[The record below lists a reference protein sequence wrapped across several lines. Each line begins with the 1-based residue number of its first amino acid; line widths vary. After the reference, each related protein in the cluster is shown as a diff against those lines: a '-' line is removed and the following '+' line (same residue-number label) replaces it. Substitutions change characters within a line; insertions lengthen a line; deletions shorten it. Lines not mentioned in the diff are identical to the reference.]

1 MPTSGN
7 TDPGYTNPEALV
19 STEWLAARLDAPD
32 LRIIDAS
39 HHLPTTGRNARAEY
53 DEQHVPG
60 AIFWDIDAIADQSS
74 DLPHMLPDADQFARQ
89 VGALGIGDGHKII
102 VYDTVSATGA
112 ARVWWT
118 FRVFGYRDV
127 AVLNGGLR
135 KWLAEGR
142 PVSREVPARGERSFT
157 ARKNHMLVR
166 DREQILQNIERQRD
180 QVVDARSAGRFLATE
195 PEPRAGMRGGHI
207 PGSKNV
213 PFPVLLN
220 EDGTYKNADELRAA
234 FEQARVDLAKP
245 IATSCGS
252 GVTACTLALGL
263 YLIGQKDVAVYDGS
277 WSEWGSRQDTP
288 VESEA

>member
-1 MPTSGN
+1 MPDS
-7 TDPGYTNPEALV
+7 GYTNPEALV
-19 STEWLAARLDAPD
+19 STEWLAAHLNAPD

-53 DEQHVPG
+53 DEQHIPG

-118 FRVFGYRDV
+118 FRVFGYGDV
-127 AVLNGGLR
+127 AVLNGGMR

-142 PVSREVPARGERSFT
+142 PVSKDVAPRGERNLT
-157 ARKNHMLVR
+157 VRTNHMLVR
-166 DREQILQNIERQRD
+166 DREQILRNIDLQRD
-180 QVVDARSAGRFLATE
+180 QVVDARSTGRFMATE

-213 PFPVLLN
+213 PFPALLN
-220 EDGTYKNADELRAA
+220 TDGTFRSADELRQA
-234 FEQARVDLAKP
+234 FEQAGIDLKKP
-245 IATSCGS
+245 IATTCGS

-263 YLIGQKDVAVYDGS
+263 YLIGQTETAVYDGS
-277 WSEWGSRQDTP
+277 WSEWGSQQDTP
-288 VESEA
+288 VETGA

>member
-1 MPTSGN
+1 MS
-7 TDPGYTNPEALV
+7 DPGYTNPEALV
-19 STEWLAARLDAPD
+19 STEWLAAHLDAPD

-53 DEQHVPG
+53 DEQHIPG

-142 PVSREVPARGERSFT
+142 PVTKDVPARGERNFT

-166 DREQILQNIERQRD
+166 DREQILRNIDQPRD
-180 QVVDARSAGRFLATE
+180 QVVDARSAGRFMATE

-213 PFPVLLN
+213 PFPALLN
-220 EDGTYKNADELRAA
+220 ADGTYRSADELREA
-234 FEQARVDLAKP
+234 FEQSGVDLTKP
-245 IATSCGS
+245 IATTCGS

-263 YLIGQKDVAVYDGS
+263 YLIGRTETAVYDGS

-288 VESEA
+288 VETEA